1 MIMTVALDK
10 AEIRQLTE
18 RSYKCRK
25 NILKMMRLGEAHI
38 GGAFSSLDILTV
50 LYNKILNHNPKEPK
64 WEKRDR
70 FILSAGHKCMAL
82 YTTLADQG
90 YFGEEVLWT
99 YNSFNTKV
107 PMHPD
112 EKALPGIE
120 FPTGSLG
127 HGLAVGQGMAHIARM
142 ENPPFRVFVM
152 LGDGESAE
160 GSVWEAIMSAGHHKL
175 DNLIAIVDRNG
186 LQVNGETS
194 KIMDTS
200 VLEEKYK
207 AFGWAVKTINGH
219 DFNQIYNTLSGVPF
233 VKGKPSAIIA
243 DTIKCKGLSFAEK
256 KYEFHHWHFKANEI
270 DDAIVNVEN
279 SCREELVRVEK

>member
-1 MIMTVALDK
+1 MTVALNK
-10 AEIRQLTE
+10 AETEQLLQ
-18 RSYKCRK
+18 RSYNCRK
-25 NILKMMRLGEAHI
+25 NILKMMRFGEAHI
-38 GGAFSSLDILTV
+38 GGAFSSLDIMTV
-50 LYNKILNHNPKEPK
+50 LYNKILKHNPGQPK

-90 YFGEEVLWT
+90 YFDEEILWT

-112 EKALPGIE
+112 EKALPGVE

-142 ENPPFRVFVM
+142 VQSPFRVFVM

-160 GSVWEAIMSAGHHKL
+160 GSVWEAIMSAGHHRL
-175 DNLIAIVDRNG
+175 DNLIVIVDRNG
-186 LQVNGETS
+186 LQVNGETV
-194 KIMDTS
+194 KIMDTGL
-200 VLEEKYK
+200 LEDKYK
-207 AFGWAVKTINGH
+207 AFGWEVRTIDGH
-219 DFNQIYNTLSGVPF
+219 DFNQIYNTLSSVPF

-243 DTIKCKGLSFAEK
+243 NTVKSKGLSFAEK
-256 KYEFHHWHFKANEI
+256 KYEYHHWHFKPEEI
-270 DDAIVNVEN
+270 DEAIANVEE
-279 SCREELVRVEK
+279 SYRKELSGVGK

>member
-1 MIMTVALDK
+1 MIMTVVLDK
-10 AEIRQLTE
+10 AEIKQLTE

-38 GGAFSSLDILTV
+38 GGAFSSLDIMTV
-50 LYNKILNHNPKEPK
+50 LYNKVLNHKPKEPK

-90 YFGEEVLWT
+90 YFDEEVLWT
-99 YNSFNTKV
+99 YNSFNTKI

-127 HGLAVGQGMAHIARM
+127 HGLPVGQGMAHIAKM
-142 ENPPFRVFVM
+142 DNPPFRVFVM

-186 LQVNGETS
+186 LQVNGETA

-207 AFGWAVKTINGH
+207 AFGWAVRTIDGH
-219 DFNQIYNTLSGVPF
+219 DFNQIYDALSSVPF

-243 DTIKCKGLSFAEK
+243 DTIKCKGLSFAERK
-256 KYEFHHWHFKANEI
+256 FEFHHWHFKESEV
-270 DDAIVNVEN
+270 DGAIENVEN